1 MKTVLVVL
9 LILAAGAGAWF
20 SGLSGLFGIN
30 GQYQDFKEM
39 ISYRKTLD
47 KEIRTWT
54 SLRNDMIK
62 NRGLAAEENLSL
74 ISNKASV
81 TQQRDEQLSKEA
93 ELKEEE
99 VQLNADLSK
108 INKQIEELKSKLQD
122 FGVSSVQEIQEKMES
137 LEASNKK
144 LQEDIDQIKSAT
156 EVASKR
162 RAEQASELASR
173 QKEQAEYRAA
183 LAKNGEEYPVLSV
196 DLQWGFVVI
205 GAGQGS
211 SIDPNTVLLV
221 TREGRSIGKLKVT
234 SLEKNQ
240 TVADIIKDSVPSG
253 MSIQP
258 GDRVHSCVPVSPP
271 NKGLP
276 RIFLEPR
283 CVVRH
288 NGVQLFK
295 RK

>member
-137 LEASNKK
+137 LEAPIRSSRKILTRLKVLRKWLPRDGQNKLLSWLAARRSK
-144 LQEDIDQIKSAT
+144 LNTELLLPKMGKSIPF
-156 EVASKR
+156 
-162 RAEQASELASR
+162 
-173 QKEQAEYRAA
+173 
-183 LAKNGEEYPVLSV
+183 YPWIRS
-196 DLQWGFVVI
+196 G
-205 GAGQGS
+205 
-211 SIDPNTVLLV
+211 VLL
-221 TREGRSIGKLKVT
+221 
-234 SLEKNQ
+234 
-240 TVADIIKDSVPSG
+240 
-253 MSIQP
+253 
-258 GDRVHSCVPVSPP
+258 
-271 NKGLP
+271 
-276 RIFLEPR
+276 
-283 CVVRH
+283 
-288 NGVQLFK
+288 
-295 RK
+295 

>member
-108 INKQIEELKSKLQD
+108 INKQIEELKSKLLSIR
-122 FGVSSVQEIQEKMES
+122 SSRKILTRLKVLRKWLPRDGQNKLLSWLAARRSKLNTELLLPKMG
-137 LEASNKK
+137 
-144 LQEDIDQIKSAT
+144 KSIPF
-156 EVASKR
+156 
-162 RAEQASELASR
+162 
-173 QKEQAEYRAA
+173 
-183 LAKNGEEYPVLSV
+183 YPWIRS
-196 DLQWGFVVI
+196 G
-205 GAGQGS
+205 
-211 SIDPNTVLLV
+211 VLL
-221 TREGRSIGKLKVT
+221 
-234 SLEKNQ
+234 
-240 TVADIIKDSVPSG
+240 
-253 MSIQP
+253 
-258 GDRVHSCVPVSPP
+258 
-271 NKGLP
+271 
-276 RIFLEPR
+276 
-283 CVVRH
+283 
-288 NGVQLFK
+288 
-295 RK
+295 

>member
-162 RAEQASELASR
+162 RAEQLLSWLAARRSKLNTELLLPKMGKSIPF
-173 QKEQAEYRAA
+173 
-183 LAKNGEEYPVLSV
+183 YPWIRS
-196 DLQWGFVVI
+196 G
-205 GAGQGS
+205 
-211 SIDPNTVLLV
+211 VLL
-221 TREGRSIGKLKVT
+221 
-234 SLEKNQ
+234 
-240 TVADIIKDSVPSG
+240 
-253 MSIQP
+253 
-258 GDRVHSCVPVSPP
+258 
-271 NKGLP
+271 
-276 RIFLEPR
+276 
-283 CVVRH
+283 
-288 NGVQLFK
+288 
-295 RK
+295 

>member
-144 LQEDIDQIKSAT
+144 LQEVLRKWLPRDGQNKLLSWLAARRSKLNTELLLPKMGKSIPF
-156 EVASKR
+156 
-162 RAEQASELASR
+162 
-173 QKEQAEYRAA
+173 
-183 LAKNGEEYPVLSV
+183 YPWIRS
-196 DLQWGFVVI
+196 G
-205 GAGQGS
+205 
-211 SIDPNTVLLV
+211 VLL
-221 TREGRSIGKLKVT
+221 
-234 SLEKNQ
+234 
-240 TVADIIKDSVPSG
+240 
-253 MSIQP
+253 
-258 GDRVHSCVPVSPP
+258 
-271 NKGLP
+271 
-276 RIFLEPR
+276 
-283 CVVRH
+283 
-288 NGVQLFK
+288 
-295 RK
+295 

>member
-108 INKQIEELKSKLQD
+108 INKQIEDLKSKLQD
-122 FGVSSVQEIQEKMES
+122 FGVSSVQEIQEKI
-137 LEASNKK
+137 LTRLKVLRKWLPRDGQNKLLSWLAARRSK
-144 LQEDIDQIKSAT
+144 LNTELLLPKMGKSIPF
-156 EVASKR
+156 
-162 RAEQASELASR
+162 
-173 QKEQAEYRAA
+173 
-183 LAKNGEEYPVLSV
+183 YPWIRS
-196 DLQWGFVVI
+196 G
-205 GAGQGS
+205 
-211 SIDPNTVLLV
+211 VLL
-221 TREGRSIGKLKVT
+221 
-234 SLEKNQ
+234 
-240 TVADIIKDSVPSG
+240 
-253 MSIQP
+253 
-258 GDRVHSCVPVSPP
+258 
-271 NKGLP
+271 
-276 RIFLEPR
+276 
-283 CVVRH
+283 
-288 NGVQLFK
+288 
-295 RK
+295 